1 MYAGID
7 INENSSFR
15 FECHDDNQKQED
27 KETFFLFF
35 TIIHFYSSIS
45 KHIITLMII
54 DLSLSISFCLRF
66 VFLQI

>member
-35 TIIHFYSSIS
+35 YDYSFFIRVF
-45 KHIITLMII
+45 
-54 DLSLSISFCLRF
+54 LSIL
-66 VFLQI
+66 LP